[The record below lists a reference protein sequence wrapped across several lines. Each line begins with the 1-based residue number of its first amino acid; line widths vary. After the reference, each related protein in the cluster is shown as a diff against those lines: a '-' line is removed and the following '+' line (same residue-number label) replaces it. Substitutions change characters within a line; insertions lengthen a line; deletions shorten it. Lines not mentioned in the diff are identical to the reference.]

1 MHDKN
6 DVKNVQHPNIIFGKY
21 KDSGTFT
28 KKALLSQD
36 ILKYCINGKY
46 KEDDIESFRLWNLAK
61 WLLEVN
67 LEFINHFKE
76 LSTRNYTTSNK
87 IEYILRRIKHN
98 VEKLV
103 DVGLIM
109 QVRTEKETKGTGTV
123 PIFQFTT
130 LGWVMAWVVES
141 MNPYRREHALNQI
154 YEIFQ
159 NHYRKEPSSSID
171 IFCSIYYRKCKERGI
186 FGDLI
191 EHYKKVVGVPLP
203 MLGRH
208 GFSYHLMLIPKYNI
222 DSNIDFQ

>member
-36 ILKYCINGKY
+36 ILKYCINDKY

-130 LGWVMAWVVES
+130 LGWVMA
-141 MNPYRREHALNQI
+141 
-154 YEIFQ
+154 
-159 NHYRKEPSSSID
+159 
-171 IFCSIYYRKCKERGI
+171 
-186 FGDLI
+186 
-191 EHYKKVVGVPLP
+191 
-203 MLGRH
+203 
-208 GFSYHLMLIPKYNI
+208 
-222 DSNIDFQ
+222 